1 MEKVTAEIEVDAP
14 VRRVFDQWSRLEEL
28 PSFMSMVEEVRR
40 TGDDLTHWVVR
51 VAGVRREF
59 DARTTELVPDE
70 RISWVSVAE
79 EMHSG
84 SVRFT
89 PLGAD
94 RTRVAVEMGWA
105 PENFI
110 EKAGAALHLD
120 QRAVE
125 MDLKRFKENIEGEGR
140 DGGDRDTVAGTDP
153 DIAP

>member
-1 MEKVTAEIEVDAP
+1 MEKVNAEIEVDAP
-14 VRRVFDQWSRLEEL
+14 VRRVYEQWARLEEL

-40 TGDDLTHWVVR
+40 TGDGLTHWTVR

-84 SVRFT
+84 TVRFV
-89 PLGAD
+89 PLDAE
-94 RTRVAVEMGWA
+94 RTRVAVELGWA
-105 PENFI
+105 PKSFV

-120 QRAVE
+120 QGAVE
-125 MDLKRFKENIEGEGR
+125 ADLRRFKKNIEGDDDRETVVGR
-140 DGGDRDTVAGTDP
+140 DP

>member
-14 VRRVFDQWSRLEEL
+14 VRRVYEQWARLEEL

-40 TGDDLTHWVVR
+40 TGDDLTHWTVR

-84 SVRFT
+84 TVRFVA
-89 PLGAD
+89 LDAQ
-94 RTRVAVEMGWA
+94 RTRVSVELGWA
-105 PENFI
+105 PKSFI
-110 EKAGAALHLD
+110 EKAGAVLHLD
-120 QRAVE
+120 QGAVE
-125 MDLKRFKENIEGEGR
+125 EDLRRFKENIEGEGR
-140 DGGDRDTVAGTDP
+140 GTVAGGDP
-153 DIAP
+153 GLRP